1 MIDQT
6 IEKPMVTSPIE
17 TIDSRS
23 LSYLKLPHHV
33 TKKLIITFHYFY
45 DTKANNLWFNLDD
58 VYFISR
64 RKHKIV
70 LSSVLNERHYKT
82 FNVVQEDIKS
92 THTIFV
98 DLNGVFAILNK
109 SEDDIRDFYT
119 DCIIDYFVKPGIGK
133 PKSSIRKE
141 IKRQRGETK

>member
-6 IEKPMVTSPIE
+6 IEKPMVTTPIE
-17 TIDSRS
+17 PIDSKS
-23 LSYLKLPHHV
+23 LSYLKLPNHI
-33 TKKLIITFHYFY
+33 TKKLTITFHYFY
-45 DTKANNLWFNLDD
+45 DAKTNNLWFNLDD

-70 LSSVLNERHYKT
+70 LSNILNERHYRT
-82 FNVVQEDIKS
+82 FNVVQEDTKS
-92 THTIFV
+92 TNTIFV
-98 DLNGVFAILNK
+98 DLNGVFSIINK
-109 SEDDIRDFYT
+109 SEDAIRDFYT
-119 DCIIDYFVKPGIGK
+119 NCIIDYFVRPGMCK